1 MNTIESNKLIAEF
14 MGITPRLESPDVYSY
29 SDQPFFTVREYTA
42 EAVMSAIAGY
52 VKYHSSYDWLMPVV
66 EKIEGLGHDV
76 SILKNAVGLQWC
88 GIGKFSSNN
97 TKATGTTKIEAIY
110 SAVVEF
116 IKWYN
121 KQNQI

>member
-14 MGITPRLESPDVYSY
+14 MGAKLFVNDG
-29 SDQPFFTVREYTA
+29 
-42 EAVMSAIAGY
+42 AIILY
-52 VKYHSSYDWLMPVV
+52 KLNSKTYHIGSMNYDTDYNWLMPVV

-121 KQNQI
+121 KQNKD

>member
-1 MNTIESNKLIAEF
+1 MNTIESNKMIASF
-14 MGITPRLESPDVYSY
+14 MGLGDN
-29 SDQPFFTVREYTA
+29 QPYQIWEHIRSNASGEETSLYWDNNLR
-42 EAVMSAIAGY
+42 
-52 VKYHSSYDWLMPVV
+52 YHDSFDWLMPVV

>member
-1 MNTIESNKLIAEF
+1 MSVIESNKLIASF
-14 MGITPRLESPDVYSY
+14 MGLTLGHPELFELRWA
-29 SDQPFFTVREYTA
+29 DQYFDANRNR
-42 EAVMSAIAGY
+42 IG
-52 VKYHSSYDWLMPVV
+52 KHLLYHSSYDWLMPVV

-88 GIGKFSSNN
+88 GIGKFSSNK

-121 KQNQI
+121 KLGRKLP